1 MTTLRNSVRLIGR
14 VGQVPEIKNL
24 ENGQKLAKLSIAT
37 NDVYFNKQGE
47 KVTQTYWHNL
57 VAWGK
62 TAEIIENYIDKG
74 REIAIEGKLVNR
86 TYDAQDGTKRYITEV
101 VVNEVL
107 MLGSKNLNA

>member
-14 VGQVPEIKNL
+14 VGQVPEIKEL
-24 ENGQKLAKLSIAT
+24 ENGNKIAKLSIAT

-47 KVTQTYWHNL
+47 KITQTYWHNL

-74 REIAIEGKLVNR
+74 REIAIEGKLINR

-107 MLGSKNLNA
+107 MFGNRNLNS